1 LRIAPINLGRIR
13 RHRLGVGPPPAYRV
27 SRTFHKED
35 LPSGV
40 QKWQRAWGEAVPHD
54 GPATIT
60 AVEQGD
66 YVTLTIAFDA

>member
-1 LRIAPINLGRIR
+1 
-13 RHRLGVGPPPAYRV
+13 V